1 MAGRLCDSRS
11 LGRGATL
18 GAHVSAIL
26 VPTDS
31 EPQTVDDASRRGHL
45 AGPGPVGAVS
55 VLLTL

>member
-1 MAGRLCDSRS
+1 MAGCVCDSRS

-31 EPQTVDDASRRGHL
+31 EPHTVDDASRRGTV
-45 AGPGPVGAVS
+45 GRPGPVGAVS